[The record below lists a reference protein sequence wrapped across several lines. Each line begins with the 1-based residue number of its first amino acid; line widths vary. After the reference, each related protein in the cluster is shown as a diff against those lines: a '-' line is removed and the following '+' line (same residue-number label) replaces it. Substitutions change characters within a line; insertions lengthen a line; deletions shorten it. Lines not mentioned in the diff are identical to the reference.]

1 MKAPSVKVKDNLQ
14 ESVCP
19 FHLQVPGIE
28 FRSPVLGIRLAGQ
41 YLCRLHHL
49 ICPGTHFL
57 MKSLPPSD
65 AACHQMLPA
74 YQLPLDFVLVFCVM
88 DFACG
93 SPCAPG
99 SRGLCKIY
107 LPVFTF
113 ALQQPFQLLLDLCCF
128 CFGFFSTT
136 NSVLWLILCGPSP
149 RWQWVV
155 VSGPSLQSA
164 DEGAQLQA
172 PSLIPGLSAEPA
184 LLHLSLQAWCSISSG
199 LSRWLSG

>member
-1 MKAPSVKVKDNLQ
+1 MKAPSVKVRENLQ

-19 FHLQVPGIE
+19 FHLQVPGIQ
-28 FRSPVLGIRLAGQ
+28 FKSPVLGIRLAGQ

-57 MKSLPPSD
+57 MKSLP
-65 AACHQMLPA
+65 HQMLPA
-74 YQLPLDFVLVFCVM
+74 YQLQLDFVLVFCVM

-113 ALQQPFQLLLDLCCF
+113 ALGQPFHCCWI
-128 CFGFFSTT
+128 CAV
-136 NSVLWLILCGPSP
+136 SVL
-149 RWQWVV
+149 
-155 VSGPSLQSA
+155 VSFPPLTMCC
-164 DEGAQLQA
+164 D
-172 PSLIPGLSAEPA
+172 
-184 LLHLSLQAWCSISSG
+184 
-199 LSRWLSG
+199 